1 MLLET
6 LLGREDVEL
15 WVALV
20 IERSG
25 RDDIETFD
33 EVEELLIAHW
43 HRGALLLQEERKRS
57 DAEGFRRSL
66 GGFMEELVQRAT
78 SFRSERS
85 ATPGTEPVSPSGPIH
100 PIPLRVGAS
109 SDPSQSLS
117 WTFNATGQTPHIG
130 VFGNPGKGKTR
141 LARDLMLQLKKAAL
155 PMFIFDPKGDL
166 AGDSEFIAAIGARAL
181 SVGRSPIPLHAL
193 VIGDL
198 PTNSAT
204 RVADDLAEA
213 LKRTSP
219 GIGQKQ
225 REMAR
230 TTAEELLQSR
240 RAVGLSDIYA
250 AVERRYED
258 EGLKADT
265 LIATLRRFRDY
276 NLFEPREVPAEFFG
290 QTTILSFHEANNE
303 VVRFSMVFVLD
314 ALLRWLRALPDEPKA
329 AGVQRFRLV
338 LVIDEAKRIMEAAPK
353 EMMEALI
360 LECRSKGLGTLLI
373 SQSPDHLDGLSDD
386 LVRSLEVAVCF
397 EADVEAR
404 SLQRMFNRAKPET
417 VRQLQKGQCLVRTPN
432 SKTPKVIQAWVPSSE

>member
-1 MLLET
+1 MLVET

-15 WVALV
+15 WLALL

-33 EVEELLIAHW
+33 EVEELLVAHW
-43 HRGALLLQEERKRS
+43 HRGALLLLEERKRS
-57 DAEGFRRSL
+57 DAEGFRRGL

-78 SFRSERS
+78 SFQPQRR
-85 ATPGTEPVSPSGPIH
+85 AQAPVKPSGPI
-100 PIPLRVGAS
+100 PPVQLRIGAS
-109 SDPSQSLS
+109 DDPTQRLE

-130 VFGNPGKGKTR
+130 IFGNPGKGKTR
-141 LARDLMLQLKKAAL
+141 LARELMSQLKASKL

-166 AGDSEFIAAIGARAL
+166 AGDPELISELGARAL

-193 VIGDL
+193 VTGDQ

-213 LKRTSP
+213 LKRTSQ

-230 TTAEELLQSR
+230 VTTEELLQSR
-240 RAVGLSDIYA
+240 ATVGLSDIYT

-276 NLFEPREVPAEFFG
+276 NLFTPKETPELFFG

-314 ALLRWLRALPDEPKA
+314 ALLRWLRAQPDEPKA
-329 AGVQRFRLV
+329 EGLQRFRLV

-404 SLQRMFNRAKPET
+404 SLQRMFNRARPET
-417 VRQLQKGQCLVRTPN
+417 VRQLQKGQCFARTPN
-432 SKTPKVIQAWVPSSE
+432 SKTPKVIQAWVPDK